1 MMENKTMRISVTYA
15 EPSKQRWFE
24 LEVPIDTCAEE
35 AIRLSGI
42 LQQFPEID
50 LDDNK
55 IGVFGRVIKL
65 QQPLKE
71 GDRVEI
77 YRPITADPETVERRD
92 EED

>member
-1 MMENKTMRISVTYA
+1 MEKQTMHISVTYA
-15 EPSKQRWFE
+15 EQGKQRWLA
-24 LEVPIDTCAEE
+24 LEVPEPSSAEE

-50 LDDNK
+50 LEENK
-55 IGVFGRVIKL
+55 VGIFGRVVKL
-65 QQPLKE
+65 AQPLKE

-92 EED
+92 ED

>member
-1 MMENKTMRISVTYA
+1 MEKQTMRISVTYA
-15 EPSKQRWFE
+15 EPGKQRWLE
-24 LEVPIDTCAEE
+24 LEVPEPSSAEE

-50 LDDNK
+50 LEENK
-55 IGVFGRVIKL
+55 VGIFGRVVKL
-65 QQPLKE
+65 AQPLKE

-92 EED
+92 ED

>member
-1 MMENKTMRISVTYA
+1 MRISVTYA
-15 EPSKQRWFE
+15 EPGQQRWLE
-24 LEVPIDTCAEE
+24 LDVPEETSAEQ
-35 AIRLSGI
+35 AIHLSGL

-50 LDDNK
+50 LEENK
-55 IGVFGRVIKL
+55 IGIFGKTVKL
-65 QQPLKE
+65 AQPLRE

>member
-1 MMENKTMRISVTYA
+1 MEERTMRISVTYA
-15 EPSKQRWFE
+15 EPGKQRWLE
-24 LEVPIDTCAEE
+24 LEVPQSSCAEE

-50 LDDNK
+50 LEENK
-55 IGVFGRVIKL
+55 VGIFGRVVKL
-65 QQPLKE
+65 AQQLKE

-92 EED
+92 GD

>member
-1 MMENKTMRISVTYA
+1 MRISVTYA
-15 EPSKQRWFE
+15 EPSKQKWFE
-24 LEVPIDTCAEE
+24 LEVPDETSAEE
-35 AIRLSGI
+35 AITLSGI

-50 LDDNK
+50 LEENK
-55 IGVFGRVIKL
+55 IGIFGKVVKL

-92 EED
+92 DND

>member
-1 MMENKTMRISVTYA
+1 MRISVTYA
-15 EPSKQRWFE
+15 EPSKQKWFE
-24 LEVPIDTCAEE
+24 LEVPDETSAEE
-35 AIRLSGI
+35 AINLSGI

-50 LDDNK
+50 LEENK
-55 IGVFGRVIKL
+55 IGVFGKVVKL

-92 EED
+92 DND